1 MLGFICLFSEIP
13 FSPVVLLTHS
23 IECTKHMAERHHSGV
38 FFGLFF
44 GVCDYIFTQF
54 QGNAENNPGPLAMSR
69 GSALTAMLWVA
80 IIVYTTDRRWKEAG
94 LFCVIAAFFAGS
106 GLIHQA
112 QAYKDFFIG
121 TGGNPD
127 STSAFQFMIG
137 YLSMGAVCF
146 IYWVLQVYS
155 PKTKE
160 PGEPGY
166 EDDHGYLPELNEG
179 DVDRLFDSWW
189 DPAEKGLAIATGEH
203 EISQT
208 GKETK
213 ADLNEEDPEGNFE
226 SFVSEMYK
234 EPKEVKEAIKDVE

>member
-1 MLGFICLFSEIP
+1 
-13 FSPVVLLTHS
+13 
-23 IECTKHMAERHHSGV
+23 MAPRHHGAI
-38 FFGLFF
+38 FYGLFF

-54 QGNAENNPGPLAMSR
+54 SGKTETNPGPLAMSR

-94 LFCVIAAFFAGS
+94 FYCVAAAFFAGS

-112 QAYKDFFIG
+112 MAYQDFFIG
-121 TGGNPD
+121 TGGNTD

-137 YLSMGAVCF
+137 YLSMAVVCAF
-146 IYWVLQVYS
+146 YWALQVYL

-166 EDDHGYLPELNEG
+166 EDDHGYLPPLNEAG
-179 DVDRLFDSWW
+179 VDRLFDTWW
-189 DPAEKGLAIATGEH
+189 DPAEKGLAIATGQDE
-203 EISQT
+203 SGT

-213 ADLNEEDPEGNFE
+213 RDEEDLDDGNFE
-226 SFVSEMYK
+226 SFVSSLYSDDK
-234 EPKEVKEAIKDVE
+234 EGKEVKDVE